1 MNPPPRRPAQPERR
15 TAAEQERRTA
25 AQPERRTRAEP
36 ERRTAA
42 ERPTP
47 ATRQA
52 RPAPAARPQPRN
64 APRKRPPPPRG
75 PSYTGRTLLSLLSIA
90 VLTSTGYAWSNFKA
104 LTENLTTTDVISAE
118 AGGEKPADGAIDI
131 LMVGMDSRTDS
142 KGNPLPQQIL
152 DELQAGGSDDGGL
165 NTDTLIL
172 MHIPNDGGKAVA
184 ISFPR
189 DSYVDIAGGYGRHKI
204 NSAYGYGKNDAI
216 AELQRKGIKDP
227 AQLETES
234 KKAGAKN
241 LIATIQDLTGVTV
254 DHYAEINL
262 VGFYEITN
270 AIGGVDVCLNEATK
284 DNFSGADFAAGP
296 QTIQGRQA
304 LSFVRQRHGLL
315 RSDLDRIV
323 RQQVFMAGLAKKML
337 SAGVLSDQGKLK
349 ALIEA
354 VTKSIVLDKDWE
366 ILGFANQMK
375 GLSGGNMEFMTIPTG
390 DPDLKTPGDGSAV
403 EVSKTDVRRFV
414 KNLNVDPAKAGT
426 STDQKVDNATITV
439 DVRNASG
446 VAGLA
451 GKVLQSL
458 VAKGFTEGAAAN
470 AESGMKTSIVRY
482 AKGGEAGAQQVATTL
497 GGLKTEEDVN
507 IPVGQV
513 RVFVGA
519 DYDGP
524 GRQSFAAGKQ
534 IGLDGAREQ
543 PAEKEPP
550 ITADGVRCVN

>member
-1 MNPPPRRPAQPERR
+1 V
-15 TAAEQERRTA
+15 
-25 AQPERRTRAEP
+25 
-36 ERRTAA
+36 
-42 ERPTP
+42 
-47 ATRQA
+47 
-52 RPAPAARPQPRN
+52 
-64 APRKRPPPPRG
+64 
-75 PSYTGRTLLSLLSIA
+75 SLLSIG
-90 VLTSTGYAWSNFKA
+90 VLVATGYGWSNFKA
-104 LTENLTTTDVISAE
+104 LNENLTTTDVISAE
-118 AGGEKPADGAIDI
+118 GGGEKPADGAIDI
-131 LMVGMDSRTDS
+131 LMVGMDSRTDA

-184 ISFPR
+184 LSFPR

-204 NSAYGYGKNDAI
+204 NSAYGYGKNDAV
-216 AELQRKGIKDP
+216 AELQKKGVKDP

-234 KKAGAKN
+234 KQEGAKN
-241 LIATIQDLTGVTV
+241 LIATIQDLTGVTI

-270 AIGGVDVCLNEATK
+270 AIGGVDVCLNEATQ
-284 DNFSGADFAAGP
+284 DDFSGADFAAGP

-354 VTKSIVLDKDWE
+354 VTKSIVLDKKWD
-366 ILGFANQMK
+366 ILGFASQMR
-375 GLSGGNMEFMTIPTG
+375 GLTGGNMEFQTIPTG
-390 DPDLKTPGDGSAV
+390 DPDLQTPADGSAV
-403 EVSKTDVRRFV
+403 EVVKTDVRRFV
-414 KNLNVDPAKAGT
+414 NNLNVDPAKTGT
-426 STDQKVDNATITV
+426 PSTPAIDNASITV

-451 GKVLQSL
+451 AKVLQSL
-458 VAKGFTEGAAAN
+458 VAKGYTEGGAAN
-470 AESGMKTSIVRY
+470 AESGLTTSIVRY
-482 AKGGEAGAQQVATTL
+482 AKGGEAAGEQVATTL

-507 IPVGQV
+507 IPAGHV
-513 RVFVGA
+513 RVFVGSS
-519 DYDGP
+519 YDGP
-524 GRQSFAAGKQ
+524 GAQSFTAGTKL
-534 IGLDGAREQ
+534 GLDGARQ
-543 PAEKEPP
+543 QQPPAEDPP